1 MTPRIKQLAEHTL
14 VVAVIGLVA
23 VFSLSSWWAACFV
36 GGLTV
41 LAVLYDIIA
50 QSPRMEDPVST
61 SRDPT
66 PQSFTI
72 DLSNRP

>member
-1 MTPRIKQLAEHTL
+1 MSPRFKLLAERAL
-14 VVAVIGLVA
+14 VLLVIGLVA

-41 LAVLYDIIA
+41 LAVLYDMIA
-50 QSPRMEDPVST
+50 QARADDPPPVT
-61 SRDPT
+61 DAT

-72 DLSNRP
+72 DRSKRP